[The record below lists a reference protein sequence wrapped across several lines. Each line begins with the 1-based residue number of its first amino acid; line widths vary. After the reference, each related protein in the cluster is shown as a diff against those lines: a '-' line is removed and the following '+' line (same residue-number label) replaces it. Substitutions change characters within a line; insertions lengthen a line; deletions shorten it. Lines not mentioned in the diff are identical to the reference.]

1 MDEAQKA
8 QLAELVDFQTK
19 LKIFMNMDY
28 IAMTTSAESLDEFLR
43 KKMGETQATAIA
55 KASDNSVKIVR
66 DYVDPI

>member
-1 MDEAQKA
+1 
-8 QLAELVDFQTK
+8 
-19 LKIFMNMDY
+19 MNMDY